1 MTDEKDD
8 EFNGIVEPDIEQ
20 PDVEPD
26 IEPDIEQPDVEPDIE
41 HAGATAGPL
50 GGAATPEHKLP
61 TVAGPLLGAANS
73 TYERPTETY
82 ATTGDIKTSLD
93 IYTCPTPDNGYNGKY
108 KWTPLDAVAMNF
120 ALGLATVE
128 YVPENAREMQIVA
141 EHVSHVHIDFPFDC
155 VGTDGKT
162 HTVTTLSELK
172 TIRLYTV
179 EGTERDGSL
188 PVKLIGT
195 GSLYSLGSLTITA
208 IPAYDKYKFDV
219 FFGTPFVSGPPAVTV
234 ADLEA
239 RWHTLTDT
247 EKTVASSLIG
257 DAINYIKQLC
267 PNYDDIPTDTV
278 KRIVCAMVK
287 RAMLSRDSSG
297 ISQQSETVGSFSA
310 SYTWSNPT
318 GDLYLTREERRQ
330 LGLGAQHAGGW
341 EL

>member
-1 MTDEKDD
+1 MTDEKND
-8 EFNGIVEPDIEQ
+8 EFN
-20 PDVEPD
+20 DVV
-26 IEPDIEQPDVEPDIE
+26 EPDIEQPDVEPDIE
-41 HAGATAGPL
+41 HAGATDGLL
-50 GGAATPEHKLP
+50 GSAATPEHKLP
-61 TVAGPLLGAANS
+61 TVDGLLGSAPTPEHKLPLLGAAANVPKLPVLTDS
-73 TYERPTETY
+73 YCDVYLMPW
-82 ATTGDIKTSLD
+82 
-93 IYTCPTPDNGYNGKY
+93 PDSDTKFSVRSMMLQASVNYLTAY
-108 KWTPLDAVAMNF
+108 VTDLPYDT
-120 ALGLATVE
+120 LAESV
-128 YVPENAREMQIVA
+128 Y
-141 EHVSHVHIDFPFDC
+141 HVHIDFPLVGNTNRNGTSGSDVIISGIFDLDRVATDIMVYKDGAPSNQSIN
-155 VGTDGKT
+155 VGPSLWLPRAPGCTQGALV
-162 HTVTTLSELK
+162 VTGYVRPREACN
-172 TIRLYTV
+172 
-179 EGTERDGSL
+179 GG
-188 PVKLIGT
+188 
-195 GSLYSLGSLTITA
+195 YSDIDA
-208 IPAYDKYKFDV
+208 I
-219 FFGTPFVSGPPAVTV
+219 FGPPPSMPAVTV

>member
-1 MTDEKDD
+1 MTDEKND
-8 EFNGIVEPDIEQ
+8 EFN
-20 PDVEPD
+20 DVV
-26 IEPDIEQPDVEPDIE
+26 EPDIEQPDVEPDIE
-41 HAGATAGPL
+41 HAGATDGLL
-50 GGAATPEHKLP
+50 GSAATPEHKLP
-61 TVAGPLLGAANS
+61 TVDGLLGSAANS

-93 IYTCPTPDNGYNGKY
+93 IYTCPTPDNGYNGRY

-120 ALGLATVE
+120 ALGNASVE

-162 HTVTTLSELK
+162 YTVPTLYDLK

-208 IPAYDKYKFDV
+208 IPSYDKYKFDV
-219 FFGTPFVSGPPAVTV
+219 FFGTPFVSGGPPAVTV